1 MTTSAP
7 MTSRQKSARIATKS
21 SSRRN
26 GEDSTTG
33 GGGSRRQHPSE
44 MYPGLNDMSDFLE
57 AFPLEVIRH
66 FTLLR
71 EVEAKCTTSTTLLAK
86 LIPQFLAMP
95 HNDPSRTQVLAE
107 VHRIIS
113 DLLPC
118 FEEKIHVAGSATEAV
133 ARHMD
138 RLNQDF
144 ERIAK
149 GGEVPD
155 SVIFGPAHHPALIGD
170 GGKSEDAAKAQTQ
183 ASTRSE
189 SRREAIAAKR
199 AAQLAEEQADSGN
212 QSGAGSQSKK
222 QRATGGNYAQANG
235 IYSKSTAASAA
246 DKYAID
252 NTDATGGSASE
263 APPPTKRRKGNTDRK
278 ENGTNPNGQ
287 LNGPLSAVASAPI
300 LAATVGNDITRAP
313 SPARSATPS
322 GQQQQSRRGGRAV
335 TARSNA
341 RRPAVPSSTASDPIS
356 PNRDDPESEPVYCY
370 CQQVSYGEMVGCDG
384 PDCKREWF
392 HLPCVGLSAPPK
404 GQWYC
409 NECAAKYGK
418 KSKSRN

>member
-1 MTTSAP
+1 MSTSAP
-7 MTSRQKSARIATKS
+7 ITSRQKSARIATKS
-21 SSRRN
+21 SARRN
-26 GEDSTTG
+26 GDG
-33 GGGSRRQHPSE
+33 LASRRQHPTE

-71 EVEAKCTTSTTLLAK
+71 EVEAKCTASTTLLAA
-86 LIPQFLAMP
+86 LIPQFLAMA
-95 HNDPSRTQVLAE
+95 HNDPGRTPALAE

-138 RLNQDF
+138 RLNEDF
-144 ERIAK
+144 DRISK

-155 SVIFGPAHHPALIGD
+155 SVMFGPAHHPALIGD
-170 GGKSEDAAKAQTQ
+170 GGKADDVAKAQTQ

-199 AAQLAEEQADSGN
+199 AAQLAEEQAESGA
-212 QSGAGSQSKK
+212 QSGGGSQSKK
-222 QRATGGNYAQANG
+222 SRAGGNYAQTNG
-235 IYSKSTAASAA
+235 NYSKSTALSAA
-246 DKYAID
+246 EKYGMD
-252 NTDATGGSASE
+252 NADATGSASE
-263 APPPTKRRKGNTDRK
+263 APSTKRRKGNTDKK
-278 ENGTNPNGQ
+278 ENGTTQNGSSSSAI
-287 LNGPLSAVASAPI
+287 SAVTSAPL
-300 LAATVGNDITRAP
+300 LASTANDNTRAP
-313 SPARSATPS
+313 SPARPGTPS
-322 GQQQQSRRGGRAV
+322 GQQSRRGGRAV
-335 TARSNA
+335 TSRNA
-341 RRPAVPSSTASDPIS
+341 RRPAVPSSTASDPVS

-418 KSKSRN
+418 KSKNRS